1 MHIGYGQYKTSQVLT
16 ASPADLVVLTYDVAL
31 RALRQAVTAMDGGD
45 INRAHSGLVKAQR
58 ALEELQLALDRNVG
72 DVAEQLHGLYGFF
85 IDELVVA
92 NVQKDAVRVVKVLDL
107 VEDLAQT
114 WRTVAAQVVPGVVAQ
129 SA

>member
-1 MHIGYGQYKTSQVLT
+1 MHIGYGRYKTSQVLT

-31 RALRQAVTAMDGGD
+31 RGLRQAVTAMDGGD
-45 INRAHSGLVKAQR
+45 INSAHSGLVKAQR